1 MKESYICSDI
11 YLECVKVVK
20 MSKMLTKVEKCV
32 NNIFDNDRNADLRW
46 TTCPGGQSKAC
57 CDDDD
62 RMFGH
67 PPKMRAGEKQVP
79 H

>member
-32 NNIFDNDRNADLRW
+32 NNIFDNDRNADLYDG
-46 TTCPGGQSKAC
+46 PHVPVDS
-57 CDDDD
+57 
-62 RMFGH
+62 
-67 PPKMRAGEKQVP
+67 PKPAVMMMTECLATNPK
-79 H
+79 

>member
-11 YLECVKVVK
+11 YLEYVKVVK
-20 MSKMLTKVEKCV
+20 MSKMLTKVE
-32 NNIFDNDRNADLRW
+32 NFS
-46 TTCPGGQSKAC
+46 TTTEMLICTMDHMPGGQSKAC